1 MTQIETPLGTF
12 ETATDED
19 RPRNAQHFW
28 TFIQIFATFNAKNV
42 AIESPHNY
50 NLKFYVEKVH
60 KMEML

>member
-1 MTQIETPLGTF
+1 MKTDPEMRNTF
-12 ETATDED
+12 E
-19 RPRNAQHFW
+19 PLSKSSLHSMQ
-28 TFIQIFATFNAKNV
+28 KNV